1 MWKDKILL
9 LKTVILVLILKIENM
24 EIALDNVRQAE
35 GILDELN
42 ALKEIIEHRLN
53 LSRVIGSE
61 KRVTLTGNKIMRI
74 CLIAGL
80 NLADKRSLEEV
91 NSIQLSRSSIRI
103 PSSFFTHNDLRSLYS
118 ALLKLR
124 YRDFKIDWN
133 DNPLV
138 SRIIAAE
145 MFRGKEYLLDE
156 NKLNDFLLT
165 TTTYRKAS
173 GSVPALELIIGQYSD
188 EMEASLNIN
197 GKAITN
203 TQILIAGSTGSGK
216 TNLLAVLINQFR
228 RLSVETTYPVNFLL
242 FDYKGE
248 FSDPANIGWLNHFDV
263 DRSCLLNPMEKP
275 LPFTPFKDFTGKT
288 INEINLYSTEMANA
302 LCVLDR
308 ANISANMS
316 NRLSEAIVDAY
327 KYTNCTP
334 ITFELILQI
343 YQSKMVNSDKDDSV
357 TSVLK
362 QLIRANLFEKEDK
375 VNLTD
380 ECFII
385 RMDKFPKDGPLAK
398 AIVYFIVS
406 KLNLI
411 YEKLEK
417 QAVSEDYVQIR
428 HFTIID
434 EAHYMLDFDN
444 RPLRNL
450 IAVGRNKGLSIILAT
465 QNMESFKS
473 KHFDFYANAQY
484 PLIMKQQTISDPVI
498 KDLFGVNGKEL
509 QEIRSEIA
517 GLQKGELI
525 IKDQNAFLLDIGKKY
540 KKIKVSHLI

>member
-1 MWKDKILL
+1 
-9 LKTVILVLILKIENM
+9 M

-411 YEKLEK
+411 YEKLDK